1 MKLRPLRL
9 PLNCPSP
16 PETEEL
22 QLSTTVTVEESAEF
36 PVILL
41 KNASAITSSSLG
53 ITKRSSTEKL
63 LQLLLMLFGICSSP
77 ACEKKPLTNKSDASI
92 VRKKKKK
99 LLVCSVRMVECKTQ
113 SNGRFETN
121 SLYGESEAEKKEER
135 MKELSVKRTDK
146 CSKAESKGSGSEAF
160 S

>member
-1 MKLRPLRL
+1 MKLRPLRF

-22 QLSTTVTVEESAEF
+22 QLSTTVTLEESAEF

-41 KNASAITSSSLG
+41 KNASAITSSSFG

-92 VRKKKKK
+92 V
-99 LLVCSVRMVECKTQ
+99 
-113 SNGRFETN
+113 
-121 SLYGESEAEKKEER
+121 
-135 MKELSVKRTDK
+135 
-146 CSKAESKGSGSEAF
+146 
-160 S
+160 

>member
-1 MKLRPLRL
+1 MKLRQLRL
-9 PLNCPSP
+9 PLNWPSP

-63 LQLLLMLFGICSSP
+63 FPLLLLLLLFGFCSSP
-77 ACEKKPLTNKSDASI
+77 ACEKKPLTKKSDASI
-92 VRKKKKK
+92 VRKKKRERKKK
-99 LLVCSVRMVECKTQ
+99 LCVV
-113 SNGRFETN
+113 
-121 SLYGESEAEKKEER
+121 
-135 MKELSVKRTDK
+135 
-146 CSKAESKGSGSEAF
+146 
-160 S
+160 

>member
-22 QLSTTVTVEESAEF
+22 QLSTTVTLEESAEF

-63 LQLLLMLFGICSSP
+63 LQLLLLMLLLMLFGICSSP
-77 ACEKKPLTNKSDASI
+77 ACEKKPLRNKSDASI

-121 SLYGESEAEKKEER
+121 SL
-135 MKELSVKRTDK
+135 
-146 CSKAESKGSGSEAF
+146 
-160 S
+160 